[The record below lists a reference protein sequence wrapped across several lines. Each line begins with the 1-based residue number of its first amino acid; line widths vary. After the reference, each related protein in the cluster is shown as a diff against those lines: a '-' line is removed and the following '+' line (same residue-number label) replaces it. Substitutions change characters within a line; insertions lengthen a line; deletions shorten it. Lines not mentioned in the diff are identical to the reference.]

1 MTEGGVAEGDA
12 ADRGAAKG
20 LRGTALRSAGTN
32 ARETQ
37 NPGHRLD
44 SRRNSE
50 ELSPLRSPEIV
61 FWRTRFLPGFCAPRT
76 YVPAV
81 RKAIAPRSPF
91 AAPRSAAG
99 TSGSGRRRV
108 GGGCGT
114 SGRGRGGGGE
124 LLKNGDLSHFWGGFC
139 GGSGRKLAIFL
150 GLEYDRGTHIT

>member
-1 MTEGGVAEGDA
+1 MGGFCGGLFFWRKRAEGGVAEGGVAEGGVAEGDA

-61 FWRTRFLPGFCAPRT
+61 FWRTRFLLLFGPART
-76 YVPAV
+76 
-81 RKAIAPRSPF
+81 
-91 AAPRSAAG
+91 
-99 TSGSGRRRV
+99 
-108 GGGCGT
+108 
-114 SGRGRGGGGE
+114 
-124 LLKNGDLSHFWGGFC
+124 
-139 GGSGRKLAIFL
+139 
-150 GLEYDRGTHIT
+150 

>member
-1 MTEGGVAEGDA
+1 MGDFCRGLFFLRKRAEGGAAEGGVAEGGVAEGDA

-20 LRGTALRSAGTN
+20 LRGTALWSAGTN

-76 YVPAV
+76 
-81 RKAIAPRSPF
+81 
-91 AAPRSAAG
+91 
-99 TSGSGRRRV
+99 
-108 GGGCGT
+108 
-114 SGRGRGGGGE
+114 
-124 LLKNGDLSHFWGGFC
+124 
-139 GGSGRKLAIFL
+139 
-150 GLEYDRGTHIT
+150 